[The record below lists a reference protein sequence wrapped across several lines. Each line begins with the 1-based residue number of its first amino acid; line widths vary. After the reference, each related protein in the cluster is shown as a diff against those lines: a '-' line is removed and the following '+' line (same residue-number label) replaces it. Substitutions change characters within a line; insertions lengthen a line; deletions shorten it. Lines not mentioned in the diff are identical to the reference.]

1 MNKTTQKELE
11 ILNDAIEKGYFKDM
25 EEIKR
30 TKKIDRIVKQIIEI
44 KDEISKLQDN
54 LQLRFDKLRDLDVN
68 EWHVDDYGN
77 IKEVTSTR
85 ATTDIK
91 ELAKEVGQEVIDKF
105 TKVTESTFYRV
116 TTDKK
121 FYER

>member
-1 MNKTTQKELE
+1 MNE
-11 ILNDAIEKGYFKDM
+11 IIEEGDFKDM
-25 EEIKR
+25 NEEIKR
-30 TKKIDRIVKQIIEI
+30 NKKIDRIVKQIIEI

-54 LQLRFDKLRDLDVN
+54 LQLRFDKLRDLDVDK
-68 EWHVDDYGN
+68 WHVDDYGD

-85 ATTDIK
+85 STTDIK